1 MALAKFAVSI
11 AANYQNYF
19 LHLEF
24 IEVNFLHRKDYSKE
38 LESAVMFLGVQ
49 FSVLHY
55 FLRKIIILSQSSEV
69 FQIGKNFLPE
79 ELSCS
84 FSSHHN
90 SKKLKSAAMV
100 QVATFVKLRFLQK
113 ILILSNFEVVQIQK
127 DVLLPEELS
136 CSSSSHHNFKS
147 VMVLDFTQT
156 NSEHS
161 TKVALVMVTIST
173 QN

>member
-1 MALAKFAVSI
+1 MCLMALAKFAVSI

-38 LESAVMFLGVQ
+38 LESAVMVLGVQ

-69 FQIGKNFLPE
+69 FQIGKNF
-79 ELSCS
+79 
-84 FSSHHN
+84 
-90 SKKLKSAAMV
+90 
-100 QVATFVKLRFLQK
+100 
-113 ILILSNFEVVQIQK
+113 
-127 DVLLPEELS
+127 LPEELS